1 MTNETEIDS
10 SPQPRLLRAL
20 TVLSVLGFAGTLY
33 LGLFVAG
40 TDIQQGEIQR
50 IFYIHMPSFF
60 GAFTAFGA
68 TLVGGIIYL
77 KRNSEKWD
85 KIALAGVEV
94 GLAFALIN
102 LLTGAIWARPIWN
115 TWWTWDPRLTSAA
128 VMCLTYAAYLM
139 LRAGIEDESR
149 KRGFMSVYGIF
160 AFVSVLITLFI
171 IRIVP
176 ETIHP
181 VIVGAS
187 PQNAQGS
194 FEATSGVVIALL
206 PSMLLWL
213 TVLPITLMW
222 HRYRLERR
230 LEALNRLKLLALS
243 E

>member
-1 MTNETEIDS
+1 
-10 SPQPRLLRAL
+10 
-20 TVLSVLGFAGTLY
+20 
-33 LGLFVAG
+33 
-40 TDIQQGEIQR
+40 
-50 IFYIHMPSFF
+50 
-60 GAFTAFGA
+60 
-68 TLVGGIIYL
+68 
-77 KRNSEKWD
+77 
-85 KIALAGVEV
+85 
-94 GLAFALIN
+94 
-102 LLTGAIWARPIWN
+102 
-115 TWWTWDPRLTSAA
+115 
-128 VMCLTYAAYLM
+128 M

-194 FEATSGVVIALL
+194 FEATSGVVIALA
-206 PSMLLWL
+206 PSLLLWL